1 MGVGVLT
8 QTLIQC
14 HSNLISAAT
23 MNISDIISKV
33 LVFFLSSFSVIVVYF
48 IVGLTEKQLMLAGE
62 NCVLQPPPIRH

>member
-8 QTLIQC
+8 QTIIQC
-14 HSNLISAAT
+14 HSNLISTAT

-33 LVFFLSSFSVIVVYF
+33 LVFFLSFSVIVVYF

-62 NCVLQPPPIRH
+62 NFVLQPPPIRH

>member
-14 HSNLISAAT
+14 HSNLISTAT
-23 MNISDIISKV
+23 MNISDIITK
-33 LVFFLSSFSVIVVYF
+33 VFFLSSFSVIVVYF

-62 NCVLQPPPIRH
+62 NFVLQPPPIRH